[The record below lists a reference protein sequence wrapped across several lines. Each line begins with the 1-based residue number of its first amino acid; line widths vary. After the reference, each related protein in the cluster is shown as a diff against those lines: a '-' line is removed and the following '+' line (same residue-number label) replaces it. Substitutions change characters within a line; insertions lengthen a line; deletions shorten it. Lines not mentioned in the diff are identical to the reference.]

1 MKHFSH
7 HREIKEALYWFFP
20 ETVMRNDNTVH
31 KQSFIHISSCVRHS
45 LSGDF
50 PLICISIR

>member
-1 MKHFSH
+1 MCN

-31 KQSFIHISSCVRHS
+31 KQKYIHISSCVRHS
-45 LSGDF
+45 LQGDF
-50 PLICISIR
+50 PLICVSIR